1 MGSGWILATLVWSN
15 LPWLTIKFYELKL
28 STMNYP
34 VYVNGTVEGF
44 FIPAVIVRIYTIGA
58 THIAEGQTSETMTFD
73 KTPEVNEGVQE

>member
-1 MGSGWILATLVWSN
+1 
-15 LPWLTIKFYELKL
+15 
-28 STMNYP
+28 MNYP